1 MYFYRPDNM
10 KIYIPIDV
18 FNRDDI
24 KALYTSLGPK
34 IVKDISSQIDRYY
47 DLCQTIDISKEFKH
61 NKYIQQKYFNC
72 KLDKGSAPLYIS
84 KSNRVHIS
92 KLHNGSKQLKLLEIY
107 TNSATTPEQITAAYR
122 IITVSFWA
130 DFTAHNI
137 LPWVD
142 KHYEILYKA
151 GMKISRIP
159 FISNINRYNFLLSL
173 GKVIAN
179 TGNAYIYCIWQ
190 GNRRKVQQDLTTVKL
205 RVNQE
210 CCLFDSPEGKNIEEC
225 VKNIDKQLS
234 MIESRLNDQ
243 KPSAS
248 SLCDNEQETVPIS
261 ENSLT
266 VSVNTQSIYTP
277 EYIIAKLGR
286 KGAAELAQ
294 AILNKLLE

>member
-1 MYFYRPDNM
+1 M
-10 KIYIPIDV
+10 KIYIPLDV

-34 IVKDISSQIDRYY
+34 IVKDISLQIDRYY

-61 NKYIQQKYFNC
+61 NKYIQQKYFNR

-92 KLHNGSKQLKLLEIY
+92 KLHNGSKYLKLLEIH

-122 IITVSFWA
+122 IISVSFWP

-142 KHYEILYKA
+142 KHYKTLIDA

-159 FISNINRYNFLLSL
+159 FISNINHYGSLLSL
-173 GKVIAN
+173 GKFIAN
-179 TGNAYIYCIWQ
+179 TGNAYTYCIWEGTAAELQ
-190 GNRRKVQQDLTTVKL
+190 RDLTTVKL

-210 CCLFDSPEGKNIEEC
+210 CCLFEQEDKNIEEFM
-225 VKNIDKQLS
+225 KSIDKQLS
-234 MIESRLNDQ
+234 MIKIRLNDQ
-243 KPSAS
+243 KPSVP
-248 SLCDNEQETVPIS
+248 SLCNNEQKIVPIS
-261 ENSLT
+261 EKPLT
-266 VSVNTQSIYTP
+266 VTISKQPDYTP
-277 EYIIAKLGR
+277 ETIIAKLGR
-286 KGAAELAQ
+286 KEAAALAQ